1 MHKTFLP
8 LAAAL
13 LLAACAAPKHGH
25 HHTHD
30 HHHHNHEHGH
40 HHHDGHDHH
49 GHDHDHHHA
58 PDYTAWQ
65 EYRCAK
71 AKYAV
76 KARYDAK
83 MAEVSYNG
91 KQAVLPLSKAE
102 SNADLN
108 VYSNGKWAWFTDK
121 RHGFYNTKNH
131 ANGFLYERTPR
142 ADKIIVKNC
151 EPVK

>member
-1 MHKTFLP
+1 MYKSLLS

-13 LLAACAAPKHGH
+13 MLAACAVPAHEHHHGH
-25 HHTHD
+25 E
-30 HHHHNHEHGH
+30 HHH
-40 HHHDGHDHH
+40 HH

-65 EYRCAK
+65 EYRCANG
-71 AKYAV
+71 KYAV

-83 MAEVSYNG
+83 MAEVAYNG

-108 VYSNGKWAWFTDK
+108 VYSNGQWAWFTDK
-121 RHGFYNTKNH
+121 QHGYYNTAKP

-142 ADKIIVKNC
+142 ADRIIVKNC